1 MPLTVFKLRSLQ
13 AANVVIFLLYAAIF
27 GFWFFQSL
35 YMQGTLHYSALHT
48 GIAFVPMTVAVGTA
62 ATLAPQLAK
71 RFGARWVLVAGMVL
85 ATIGEFLLTGVEPG
99 GNYWTEIFPGG
110 TLGAAGLGLAL
121 VPATIVGVQGV
132 PAALSGL
139 ASGVLNTSRFVGA
152 ALGLAVLTTLAT
164 SHTHSSIASG
174 TSAAKALT
182 DGFDLQ
188 FGVGAIFCL
197 VGAIAAVVLL
207 RPKPADGREAVGVPD
222 AERA

>member
-1 MPLTVFKLRSLQ
+1 
-13 AANVVIFLLYAAIF
+13 
-27 GFWFFQSL
+27 
-35 YMQGTLHYSALHT
+35 
-48 GIAFVPMTVAVGTA
+48 
-62 ATLAPQLAK
+62 
-71 RFGARWVLVAGMVL
+71 
-85 ATIGEFLLTGVEPG
+85 
-99 GNYWTEIFPGG
+99 
-110 TLGAAGLGLAL
+110 
-121 VPATIVGVQGV
+121 
-132 PAALSGL
+132 
-139 ASGVLNTSRFVGA
+139 
-152 ALGLAVLTTLAT
+152 VLTTLAT